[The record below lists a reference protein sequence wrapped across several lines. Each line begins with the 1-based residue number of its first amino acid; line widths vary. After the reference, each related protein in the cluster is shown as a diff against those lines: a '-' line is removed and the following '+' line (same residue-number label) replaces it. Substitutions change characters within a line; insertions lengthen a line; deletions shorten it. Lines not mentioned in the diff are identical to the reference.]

1 MTSSQYRREFLRFL
15 AGSPLYAQ
23 ALAQTPAGP
32 STTALSVADFEVS
45 ARQILP
51 PAHWGFLATGV
62 DDDLTLKA
70 NIAAF
75 KKIGLRPRRL
85 VDVSKTDLRVE
96 VFGQTWESPLFLC
109 PVGAQKAF
117 HPEGEAA
124 VARAAKAKR
133 VTQVLSTVT
142 SVSLEKVTQELGRAP
157 WFQLYMPAVWE
168 NTEKL
173 VRRAEAA
180 GCPVL
185 VWTIDL
191 FGGRNSETL
200 SRLMRTDTREC
211 GSCHPAGPA
220 LVVAGLPPARET
232 PMLDGIGG
240 NVNPAFATW
249 AFVDRLKKLT
259 SMKLVLKGIDNADDA
274 RLAREHGADGI
285 VVSNHGGRATETLR
299 STIECLPEVV
309 DAAKGISIFVDGGFR
324 RGSDIYK
331 ALALGAKAVGVGR
344 PYIYGLASQGQ
355 AGVERV
361 IDILRGELDMTMR
374 QCGTPVVSGIGRGS
388 VISVGS

>member
-1 MTSSQYRREFLRFL
+1 M
-15 AGSPLYAQ
+15 
-23 ALAQTPAGP
+23 
-32 STTALSVADFEVS
+32 SVADFEVS
-45 ARQILP
+45 ARQALP
-51 PAHWGFLATGV
+51 PAHWGYLATGV

-70 NIAAF
+70 NLGAF
-75 KKIGLRPRRL
+75 QKIGLRPRRL
-85 VDVSKTDLRVE
+85 VDVSKTDTRV
-96 VFGQTWESPLFLC
+96 VIFGQTWDSPLFLC

-117 HPEGEAA
+117 HSEGEAA

-142 SVSLEKVTQELGRAP
+142 SVSVERVTRELGRAP
-157 WFQLYMPAVWE
+157 WFQLYMPAAWE

-173 VRRAEAA
+173 VRRVEAA

-200 SRLMRTDTREC
+200 SRLMRTDKREC

-240 NVNPAFATW
+240 NVNPPFATW
-249 AFVDRLKKLT
+249 AFVERLKKLT
-259 SMKLVLKGIDNADDA
+259 TMKLVLKGIDNADDA
-274 RLAREHGADGI
+274 RLARESGADGI

-309 DAAKGISIFVDGGFR
+309 DAAKGMPVLVDGGFR

-361 IDILRGELDMTMR
+361 IDILRGELEMTMR

-388 VISVGS
+388 IVRLGTA